1 MSTRQKVASA
11 SALTVLVAVGAFFL
25 LGNRP
30 ADIPVVGAVLEPS
43 TCPLTGLEPRRE
55 SLLDQPA
62 VAVKVENNAVAYPL
76 SGLEKADVVYEEL
89 VEGGLTRFMAIYH
102 CTNASKVGPIRSSRT
117 IDPAIMLPAT
127 RLLAAAGGNGIVRKV
142 LSREDVI
149 LLDEPGSG
157 EAMRR
162 VERPGVTSEHT
173 LYGDTAKLRAA
184 GNKRFDDPPPDD
196 IFRFGDLGSQGKRAR
211 TITIEFSPAASVSF
225 SWSDGRW
232 RRSDN
237 GAPTEAETGEQLAA
251 DNVVILQHEVNLSK
265 TIVDVSGTPSIEIAN
280 PTGSGTAALFRDGRV
295 FRGRWTRESTDE
307 PVRLETRAGDEMV
320 LHPGTTWVELVPNNK
335 GEVKGSFD
343 YAK

>member
-1 MSTRQKVASA
+1 MSTRQKVAGA

-30 ADIPVVGAVLEPS
+30 ADLPAVGAVFEPS

-62 VAVKVENNAVAYPL
+62 IAVKVENNEVAYPL
-76 SGLEKADVVYEEL
+76 SGLEQADIVYEEL

-102 CTNASKVGPIRSSRT
+102 CTNVSKVGPIRSSRT
-117 IDPAIMLPAT
+117 IDPAIMMPAT
-127 RLLAAAGGNGIVRKV
+127 RLLAAAGGNQPVRKV

-157 EAMRR
+157 DAMRR

-173 LYGDTAKLRAA
+173 LYGDTAKLRAL
-184 GNKRFDDPPPDD
+184 GSKRFDDAPPDD
-196 IFRFGDLGSQGKRAR
+196 MFRFGDLGSQGKRAGMI
-211 TITIEFSPAASVSF
+211 TITFSPAANVSYN
-225 SWSDGRW
+225 WSDGRW

-237 GAPTEAETGEQLAA
+237 GVPTEAESGDQLAA

-265 TIVDVSGTPSIEIAN
+265 TIVDVSDTPSIEIAD
-280 PTGSGTAALFRDGRV
+280 PTGSGTAALFRDGRAI
-295 FRGRWTRESTDE
+295 RGRWVRESIDD
-307 PVRLETRAGDEMV
+307 PVRLETRSGDEMV
-320 LHPGTTWVELVPNNK
+320 LDPGTTWIELVPNNK

-343 YAK
+343 YER